1 MHVSGYYVDS
11 KTLRTQVQVFIS
23 AYSFM
28 FFSETNP
35 EQPLLSTDINHHQ
48 RIIHQLQHLELELSD
63 QGEEEPPPYDRALQE
78 SEPFSKQVSTQ
89 SSEEVQT
96 PPPEYHPGIRGIS
109 ERQKRNYS
117 GFCSTLVQSRLI
129 CHFQMYEKFILI
141 IVNCF

>member
-1 MHVSGYYVDS
+1 MDS

-48 RIIHQLQHLELELSD
+48 RIIHQLQLLELELSD

-78 SEPFSKQVSTQ
+78 SEPFSKQLSTQ

-109 ERQKRNYS
+109 ERK
-117 GFCSTLVQSRLI
+117 
-129 CHFQMYEKFILI
+129 K
-141 IVNCF
+141 